1 MAVLT
6 PHHPSADVFLHRLGW
21 IIKTVTYLPGIGS
34 DGSNK
39 TLPDTYYPGI
49 GSSRSNKSH
58 PDTYHLGIGSSRSN
72 KSHPDT
78 YYPGISSSRSNKSLP
93 DTYDPGI
100 GSDGSNKSLPDTYSS
115 NISLGGPFKAV
126 SIPFPAILKLPS
138 SGSNRF
144 LRKRKHTGLGRVCK
158 PAQRYLSTKSTIL
171 GVCIHALG
179 SRSIDEG

>member
-6 PHHPSADVFLHRLGW
+6 PPPPECRCFSPSTRSNKSLPD
-21 IIKTVTYLPGIGS
+21 TYYLGIGS
-34 DGSNK
+34 DG
-39 TLPDTYYPGI
+39 
-49 GSSRSNKSH
+49 
-58 PDTYHLGIGSSRSN
+58 
-72 KSHPDT
+72 
-78 YYPGISSSRSNKSLP
+78 SNKSLP
-93 DTYDPGI
+93 DTYDPGIGSSRSNKFLPDTYYLSFGSSRSNKTLPDTYHLGI

-115 NISLGGPFKAV
+115 DISLGGSFKTV
-126 SIPFPAILKLPS
+126 SIPIPAILKLPS